1 MERSGKE
8 TEELVMDTKHQ
19 DKVVKSDDNVK
30 LEDIEGLQRLRLV
43 QEECNKPL
51 IGQNEALKSAEEWKG
66 ENVCDAGDAKVNIEE
81 EEVKAEVICNID
93 QTPKLDE
100 EGEKNDDVVDV
111 VRQSRKLKGVD
122 NVGLDVKPALVRKE
136 VGEVHGLTERQQKF
150 LQDFHVKF
158 VLEGPETDD
167 SVHESGSSRHPEFL
181 ELKKRLEE
189 EEEKYVRPTLPH
201 DDEECDLD
209 MNDTKSNNLI
219 AVESP
224 TDNSESSS
232 RAGSVTDNSSRN
244 CQKGKS
250 CQLASTT
257 TGLPESRDVKNATT
271 QVAND
276 GCGGLQGY
284 NYCDEGKTRCHV
296 RILFSIICNLFFL
309 FLFLFGCDCLL
320 LVTNNFEVCEIHI
333 YSSPFRTYNLSFQCY
348 NNCSSVVESLG
359 SSWRKR
365 KRKMMCF

>member
-8 TEELVMDTKHQ
+8 MEELVMDTKLQ

-51 IGQNEALKSAEEWKG
+51 IGQNEALKSAEEWKV
-66 ENVCDAGDAKVNIEE
+66 ENVCDAGDEKVDVEE

-209 MNDTKSNNLI
+209 VNDTKLNNLI

-244 CQKGKS
+244 CQKVGKS

-296 RILFSIICNLFFL
+296 RILFSIICNLFNFL
-309 FLFLFGCDCLL
+309 GFVFFFCFS
-320 LVTNNFEVCEIHI
+320 LVVIA
-333 YSSPFRTYNLSFQCY
+333 
-348 NNCSSVVESLG
+348 
-359 SSWRKR
+359 
-365 KRKMMCF
+365 